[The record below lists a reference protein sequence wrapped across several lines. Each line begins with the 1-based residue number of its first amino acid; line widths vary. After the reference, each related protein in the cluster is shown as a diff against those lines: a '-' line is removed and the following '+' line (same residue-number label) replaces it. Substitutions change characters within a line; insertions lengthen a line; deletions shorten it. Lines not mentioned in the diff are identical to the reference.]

1 MMKVTG
7 FSLIELMIVVA
18 VVGILA
24 GIAYPAYQEQVA
36 SSRRATAMGDLQSL
50 AQALERHFNA
60 NDTYVGSG
68 TVGGAPSVFPSE
80 SPVDGGVKYYDLTT
94 QTLSATGYTLRATP
108 KGAQAGDGIIELSFT
123 GARSWDEDNDGSFS
137 TSENDWDKG

>member
-1 MMKVTG
+1 
-7 FSLIELMIVVA
+7 
-18 VVGILA
+18 
-24 GIAYPAYQEQVA
+24 
-36 SSRRATAMGDLQSL
+36 MGDLQSL

-80 SPVDGGVKYYDLTT
+80 SPVDGGDKYYDLTT
-94 QTLSATGYTLRATP
+94 EALSATGYTLRATP

-137 TSENDWDKG
+137 ATENDWDKG